1 MDQILQ
7 QLWNAGI
14 PLFLLVVGIVVVWRQ
29 WRLDMTEAASQRER
43 TVDALKSL
51 EGKVQAQVDEISK
64 LTKSLSEVIPKR
76 SP

>member
-51 EGKVQAQVDEISK
+51 EGKIQAQVDETSK
-64 LTKSLSEVIPKR
+64 LTKSLSEVILKR